1 MIRTKDFGNTK
12 IICTIGPVSQSVDQ
26 LVKLV
31 VAGMDVAR
39 LNFSHGTYD
48 EHRKII
54 QNIREARTIT
64 GEHISILQD
73 LSGPKIRTGALK
85 ERSVALQEG
94 ANLTFT
100 IEDVAGT
107 SDRVSTTYK
116 GLPGDVEP
124 NDLILLDDGKM
135 SVKVVSKTSTD
146 VKCLV
151 VNGGILS
158 EHKGMN
164 LPGVRVSAA
173 SVTEKDIEDLK
184 FGLAND
190 VDYVALSFVRGA
202 EDIKKLREI
211 IMSEGQKGSRFPIV
225 AKIEKSEAVNN
236 IDKIIAEADG
246 IMVARGDLGVEMA
259 TEEVPIIQKMIVRKC
274 NEQGVPVIV
283 ATQMLE
289 SMIENPRPTRAEATD
304 VANAVL
310 DGADAVMLSGETS
323 IGKYPVETVA
333 VMDKIIRRAES
344 NHKDRLDI
352 VQTPGSQEDNVFD
365 AIARS
370 ACLLA
375 KQVKA
380 KAIVPLTHTG
390 VTALRISKYRPEAK
404 IITVTGRD
412 KVLCRL
418 NAVWGVRGIVIPDF
432 MDRTDDAL
440 KKILQTLKSLGYVEA
455 GDYVVFTAGLPLMAK
470 GATNSVKVEKV
481 D

>member
-12 IICTIGPVSQSVDQ
+12 IICTIGPASQSVEQ

-31 VAGMDVAR
+31 MAGMDVAR
-39 LNFSHGTYD
+39 LNFSHGTYE
-48 EHRKII
+48 EHLKTIA
-54 QNIREARTIT
+54 NIREVRKIT

-73 LSGPKIRTGALK
+73 LSGPKIRTGVLK
-85 ERSVALQEG
+85 DKSVVLQEG
-94 ANLTFT
+94 MSLTFT
-100 IEDVAGT
+100 TQEIAGT
-107 SDRVSTTYK
+107 AERVSTTYK

-124 NDLILLDDGKM
+124 NDTILLDDGKM
-135 SVKVVSKTSTD
+135 SVKVVSKTDTD
-146 VKCLV
+146 VKCIV

-190 VDYVALSFVRGA
+190 VDYVALSFVRGP
-202 EDIKKLREI
+202 EDIRKLRDI
-211 IMSEGQKGSRFPIV
+211 IMSDAQKGSRFPII
-225 AKIEKSEAVNN
+225 AKIEKAEAVSN

-246 IMVARGDLGVEMA
+246 IMVARGDLGVEVP

-310 DGADAVMLSGETS
+310 DGTDAVMLSAETS
-323 IGKYPVETVA
+323 LGKYPVEAVA
-333 VMDKIIRRAES
+333 VMDKIIRRAEAS
-344 NHKDRLDI
+344 HKDRLDI

-365 AIARS
+365 AIARA
-370 ACLLA
+370 ACLLS

-380 KAIVPLTHTG
+380 KAIVPVTHTG
-390 VTALRISKYRPEAK
+390 VTAMRISKYRPEAK
-404 IITVTGRD
+404 IITVTGRE

-418 NAVWGVRGIVIPDF
+418 NIVWGVRGIVIPDF
-432 MDRTDDAL
+432 LESTDDAL
-440 KKILQTLKSLGYVEA
+440 ERIKESLKSLGYVEA
-455 GDYVVFTAGLPLMAK
+455 GDYVVFTAGIPLLAK
-470 GATNSVKVEKV
+470 GTTNSVKVEKV
-481 D
+481 S